1 MNNQGIITAL
11 RPGRAII
18 IVIGL
23 DNKGISIEIISLA
36 DHGQINNN
44 YTLDYK
50 ECKWI

>member
-1 MNNQGIITAL
+1 MNDQGIITVL

-23 DNKGISIEIISLA
+23 DNKGISIEIILLA
-36 DHGQINNN
+36 DLGQINN

>member
-23 DNKGISIEIISLA
+23 DNKGISIEIILLA
-36 DHGQINNN
+36 DHGQINNYN
-44 YTLDYK
+44 LDYK
-50 ECKWI
+50 EYKWI

>member
-1 MNNQGIITAL
+1 MNNQGIITVL

-36 DHGQINNN
+36 DHGQINN

-50 ECKWI
+50 EYKWI

>member
-1 MNNQGIITAL
+1 MNNQEIITAL
-11 RPGRAII
+11 RTWRAII
-18 IVIGL
+18 NAKGL

-36 DHGQINNN
+36 DHGQINN